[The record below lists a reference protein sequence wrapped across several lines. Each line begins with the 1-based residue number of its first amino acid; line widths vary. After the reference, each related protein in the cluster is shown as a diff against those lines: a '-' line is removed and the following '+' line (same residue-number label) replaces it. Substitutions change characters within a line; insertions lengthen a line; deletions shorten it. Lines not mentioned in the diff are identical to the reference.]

1 MIKKKIIIGTRG
13 SKLALIYAD
22 IARKKLL
29 EFKDEYN
36 FDEVL
41 IKKIKTEGD
50 EIQNVRLS
58 DTGGKGLFSKKIEEE
73 LKERKID
80 VAIHALKDMPSIETK
95 GLQTKYFLERND
107 PREVLISKNKK
118 ILKEQKKGSIIGTS
132 SLRREF
138 QVKSKNSSFKFK
150 LIRGNVDTRIK
161 KLKDG
166 SYDGIILSLTGVKF
180 LNLEENISQI
190 FSTSEMIP
198 SVGQGIIALQCREN
212 DFEIQDIL
220 KNINH
225 DQTQKCAN
233 VERDILK
240 TLEGDCDTAI
250 GAHAKIEN
258 KKIFV
263 EAELFS
269 IDGSKRFYIK
279 ASKEIKHQD
288 QLGKE
293 IGKILKQKSNN
304 SYKK

>member
-1 MIKKKIIIGTRG
+1 M
-13 SKLALIYAD
+13 
-22 IARKKLL
+22 
-29 EFKDEYN
+29 
-36 FDEVL
+36 
-41 IKKIKTEGD
+41 
-50 EIQNVRLS
+50 
-58 DTGGKGLFSKKIEEE
+58 
-73 LKERKID
+73 
-80 VAIHALKDMPSIETK
+80 
-95 GLQTKYFLERND
+95 
-107 PREVLISKNKK
+107 
-118 ILKEQKKGSIIGTS
+118 
-132 SLRREF
+132 
-138 QVKSKNSSFKFK
+138 KSKNSSFKFK

-212 DFEIQDIL
+212 DFETQDIL

-304 SYKK
+304 SYRK